1 MIEVPLFYPFYLFRC
16 GLTTVSAHS
25 CVLAS
30 ISRFFARL
38 VAAQSK
44 RASWGGVQGGLLDV
58 DVGQLFRGIENHFSS
73 LVDAL
78 YAGKRLVSR
87 TVDLNKA
94 LGHVYAALELE
105 PSIDFQVQIRE
116 K

>member
-1 MIEVPLFYPFYLFRC
+1 MIEVPLFNPFYRC

-44 RASWGGVQGGLLDV
+44 RASLGGVQGGLLDV

-105 PSIDFQVQIRE
+105 PSIDFQVKIRLL